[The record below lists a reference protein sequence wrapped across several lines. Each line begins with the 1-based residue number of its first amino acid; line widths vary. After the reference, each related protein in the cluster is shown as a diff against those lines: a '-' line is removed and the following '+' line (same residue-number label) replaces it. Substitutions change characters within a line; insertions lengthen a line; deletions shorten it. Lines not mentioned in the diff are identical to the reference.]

1 VKKTD
6 HVAKVASI
14 FNDLNQVRIEENK
27 MFRMHE
33 IVRFTFSPEG
43 VNDQLKQWFA
53 ESIKMITTVRRK
65 PNRDKN

>member
-1 VKKTD
+1 
-6 HVAKVASI
+6 
-14 FNDLNQVRIEENK
+14 